1 LASVGRINLCQAKIQ
16 AKQTKSNKTSRK
28 SIKNSRKKSIKQG
41 QNGLNKIS
49 ADDAVSGKFY
59 FL

>member
-1 LASVGRINLCQAKIQ
+1 LVGSTFARLRFKQSKPN
-16 AKQTKSNKTSRK
+16 QTKLLENLSKTLE
-28 SIKNSRKKSIKQG
+28 KKSIKQG